1 MFLFKR
7 GWSLLIRR
15 FSINVILKSLLLLAR
30 IEKSSESGVWLQN
43 KRCSLMVEW
52 SSPLTLFPVSA
63 KIPKCSHLAS
73 LVECLSIRLR
83 NKWLRV
89 RISLLWL
96 KSYSVFS
103 LLWVFSTRHVA
114 TSFKKDILKEVCSL
128 HYIYSKSIM
137 RESST
142 RRCSLKKFS

>member
-1 MFLFKR
+1 MLVVIQR
-7 GWSLLIRR
+7 RVTLLIRR
-15 FSINVILKSLLLLAR
+15 LSINVTLKSLLLVAR
-30 IEKSSESGVWLQN
+30 IEKSSKSGVWLQN
-43 KRCSLMVEW
+43 KRCSLMAEW

-63 KIPKCSHLAS
+63 EIPKCSHLAS

-83 NKWLRV
+83 TKWLRV

-114 TSFKKDILKEVCSL
+114 TFFKKISWKKSVL
-128 HYIYSKSIM
+128 YIITTVKA
-137 RESST
+137 
-142 RRCSLKKFS
+142 